1 MSDMIVLVIIFA
13 VLFTVLMAGIL
24 YCTHNG
30 IKSLGHFAIIWGVFS
45 FLWALAFTV
54 IILVF
59 TSMKPSATIPET
71 EVEPN
76 VYFVYAEK
84 TSEKD
89 GVVTFVTMNL
99 KNNQFY
105 TWISEYGTEFP
116 DVPYILTMDS
126 KGTATLKDDEILV
139 VWANNN

>member
-1 MSDMIVLVIIFA
+1 MSTMVSLVVIFA
-13 VLFTVLMAGIL
+13 ILMAGML
-24 YCTHNG
+24 YCEYDNP
-30 IKSLGHFAIIWGVFS
+30 KFLWGFS
-45 FLWALAFTV
+45 VIWALAFMMLV
-54 IILVF
+54 LVF
-59 TSMKPSATIPET
+59 AEMKPSVTIPET

-84 TSEKD
+84 VEEE
-89 GVVTFVTMNL
+89 GNVITFATVNL
-99 KNNQFY
+99 KDNQFY
-105 TWISEYGTEFP
+105 TWVSEYGTKYS